1 MGPNGALAP
10 APPARGGA
18 VTLVLVAPLLF
29 ASGACALAY
38 QTAWTREFRL
48 VFGASTAASAAVVA
62 VFMGG
67 LGLGGRLIGPRAD
80 RHPNPLLFYARL
92 EALVATTAVVTPWLL
107 ALVRQAYI
115 ALGGTAALGPQ
126 LGTLARLILAA
137 LVLFVPTVLAGGTL
151 GAAARAVE
159 QEGDAPRRATAVLYG
174 VNTMGAVAGCLAT
187 TFFMLETFGTRH
199 TLWLASLT
207 NLLVALMAAVLA
219 RARVMGVPPVTDQG
233 PTADRAVAAS
243 PRFVLV
249 AAAIVGF
256 AFFLMEL
263 VWYRMLG
270 PILGGTVY
278 TFGLV
283 LAVALAGIALGG
295 LAYPF
300 VVGRRGPSLT
310 AFALTCLAE
319 AACLAVP
326 YAIGDRLALLAL
338 RLRPGPGAGLWGH
351 VEGWT
356 VVTGIVVLPAAAV
369 AGAQFPLL
377 IALLGRGRDRV
388 ARHVGL
394 AYFWNTVG
402 GIAGALAG
410 GFGLLPLL
418 TAPGCWRAA
427 ALMLVALALAAL
439 LATPDR
445 PPPVLALTFVG
456 AAAVAVSL
464 LALPGPTAA
473 WRHGGVGV
481 GRIMTLGPGPLRG
494 PNGYRA
500 WLNDSRRFVLWE
512 REGVESSVAV
522 QALAGLSFVV
532 NGKIDGNARDD
543 APTQVMGGLLGA
555 LLRPEVH
562 RSLVIGLGT
571 GSTAGWLADVPGME
585 RTDVV
590 ELEPAIL
597 HVARLCAPVNRRALD
612 NPRVHVTTGD
622 AREVLMTG
630 RGQYDLVFSEPSNP
644 YRAGIASLFTR
655 EFYQAVDSRLSPDGV
670 FLQWVQ
676 AYEVDERTISTILA
690 TLATVFPEVE
700 VWQVHNVDLVFVAS
714 RRPLRHDAASLEA
727 RIRQEPFASA
737 LRNAWRVTDVSELLG
752 AFVAGPPLARHVLDM
767 GEEINTDDRNSVE
780 FSFARMVAQ
789 KTVFDVKRMRAIA
802 AALGADRPAVT
813 GAIDWDR
820 VARHRVEIYTIASDW
835 ATLPRRASAEERD
848 RIIAHR
854 FYANGRLATP
864 WTPSASSRGRPRV
877 SSRSLS
883 SRRASRS
890 AETRTRRRT
899 SGPWAR
905 PSRRRRMRRRRA
917 SPTGSDGSTSRWTP
931 SSPPS
936 RVTAAIPGRARPRW
950 SVASRWPGRSRPR
963 TPRRRHACTTR
974 WHCRSPCARSS
985 RRGSSCACSSRGRV
999 ACGSGV
1005 GKRWRR
1011 WRGTCPGGRTC
1022 CRRAPIVTSTPATLG
1037 PNGRPPTSRSI
1048 SRPTGRRLRRR
1059 PRLCPRCRRCRHPRH
1074 SARAP
1079 APHPT
1084 TTPAPPR

>member
-1 MGPNGALAP
+1 MCPRIASGALGHIPEKAG
-10 APPARGGA
+10 GGA
-18 VTLVLVAPLLF
+18 RLALVAPLLF

-67 LGLGGRLIGPRAD
+67 LGLGGWLIGPRAD
-80 RHPNPLLFYARL
+80 RRPNPLLFYARL
-92 EALVATTAVVTPWLL
+92 EALVAITAAVTPWLL

-115 ALGGTAALGPQ
+115 GLGGTAALGPP
-126 LGTLARLILAA
+126 LGTLARLILAG

-159 QEGDAPRRATAVLYG
+159 GEGDAPRRATAVLYG

-207 NLLVALMAAVLA
+207 NLLVALVAAVLA
-219 RARVMGVPPVTDQG
+219 RARGLSLASPVSDEE
-233 PTADRAVAAS
+233 PTADPEVAAS
-243 PRFVLV
+243 PRFVLA

-300 VVGRRGPSLT
+300 VVGRRSPSLT
-310 AFALTCLAE
+310 AFAVTCLAE

-356 VVTGIVVLPAAAV
+356 VVTAIVVLPAAAV

-394 AYFWNTVG
+394 AYFWNTAG

-439 LATPDR
+439 LATPSHPR
-445 PPPVLALTFVG
+445 PILALTLVG
-456 AAAVAVSL
+456 AATVAVSL

-473 WRHGGVGV
+473 WRHSGVGV
-481 GRIMTLGPGPLRG
+481 GRIVTLGPGPLRG

-522 QALAGLSFVV
+522 QAFSGLAFVV
-532 NGKIDGNARDD
+532 NGKIDGNARND

-555 LLRPEVH
+555 LLRPDVH

-597 HVARLCAPVNRRALD
+597 HVARLCAPVNQRALD

-644 YRAGIASLFTR
+644 YRAGVASLFTR

-700 VWQVHNVDLVFVAS
+700 VWQVHNVDLVLVAS

-752 AFVAGPPLARHVLDM
+752 AFVAGPALSRHLLAM

-789 KTVFDVKRMRAIA
+789 KTAFEVERMRATA

-813 GAIDWDR
+813 GVVDWDR
-820 VARHRVEIYTIASDW
+820 VARHRVEIYTIAFDS
-835 ATLPRRASAEERD
+835 APVPPHASAEQRERAT
-848 RIIAHR
+848 AHGL
-854 FYANGRLATP
+854 YVNGRL
-864 WTPSASSRGRPRV
+864 SAAVDTFRKQPRPPAGLVEIALFAEGLADRGDTDAAPYI
-877 SSRSLS
+877 
-883 SRRASRS
+883 RALGAAVP
-890 AETRTRRRT
+890 AEADAAA
-899 SGPWAR
+899 AR
-905 PSRRRRMRRRRA
+905 LAYR
-917 SPTGSDGSTSRWTP
+917 
-931 SSPPS
+931 
-936 RVTAAIPGRARPRW
+936 
-950 SVASRWPGRSRPR
+950 
-963 TPRRRHACTTR
+963 
-974 WHCRSPCARSS
+974 
-985 RRGSSCACSSRGRV
+985 RGRV
-999 ACGSGV
+999 DVAVDALVSAFTRYRGDPWPSQAAMGRGLALAREMAVAHPETAPHLYDALTLPFAVRALEQDRLFVRVLVARSGAL
-1005 GKRWRR
+1005 WE
-1011 WRGTCPGGRTC
+1011 
-1022 CRRAPIVTSTPATLG
+1022 
-1037 PNGRPPTSRSI
+1037 
-1048 SRPTGRRLRRR
+1048 
-1059 PRLCPRCRRCRHPRH
+1059 RCREALAPLEPHLPWRPDMLR
-1074 SARAP
+1074 ARADCYQQ
-1079 APHPT
+1079 AGDHRAKRAAADLQEFLEADRSVPHPT
-1084 TTPAPPR
+1084 TSAPPR

>member
-1 MGPNGALAP
+1 VTAP
-10 APPARGGA
+10 GEPGRRGD
-18 VTLVLVAPLLF
+18 TTSLVLVAPLLF

-48 VFGASTAASAAVVA
+48 IFGASTSASAAVVA

-67 LGLGGRLIGPRAD
+67 LGLGGWWIGPRAD
-80 RHPNPLLFYARL
+80 ARRNPLLFYARL
-92 EALVATTAVVTPWLL
+92 EALVAVTAAATPWLL

-115 ALGGTAALGPQ
+115 GLGGTVTMGPHLGM
-126 LGTLARLILAA
+126 LARLLLAG
-137 LVLFVPTVLAGGTL
+137 LVLLVPTVLAGGTL

-159 QEGDAPRRATAVLYG
+159 GEGDAGRRGTALLYG
-174 VNTMGAVAGCLAT
+174 VNTMGAVAGCMAT

-207 NLLVALMAAVLA
+207 NLLIAVVAAVLA
-219 RARVMGVPPVTDQG
+219 RSGRIALLTPVGAEDLG
-233 PTADRAVAAS
+233 RPADRAAVASSA
-243 PRFVLV
+243 FVLG
-249 AAAIVGF
+249 AAAVVGF

-283 LAVALAGIALGG
+283 LAVALAGIAVGG
-295 LAYPF
+295 LAYSF
-300 VVGRRGPSLT
+300 LIGRRVPSLN
-310 AFALTCLAE
+310 AFAATCLAE
-319 AACLAVP
+319 AACLAIP

-338 RLRPGPGAGLWGH
+338 RLRPGPGAGLWAY

-356 VVTGIVVLPAAAV
+356 VVTAIVVLPAAAV

-377 IALLGRGRDRV
+377 IALLGHGRDRV

-394 AYFWNTVG
+394 AYFWNTIG

-410 GFGLLPLL
+410 GFGLLPIL

-427 ALMLVALALAAL
+427 ALILVALGLAAL
-439 LATPDR
+439 LATPR
-445 PPPVLALTFVG
+445 RSPPAIALTLVG
-456 AAAVAVSL
+456 AAAVAVVL

-473 WRHGGVGV
+473 WRHSGVGV
-481 GRIMTLGPGPLRG
+481 GRVMTLGADPLRG

-500 WLNDSRRFVLWE
+500 WVNDSRRFVLWE

-522 QALAGLSFVV
+522 HALAGLAFVV
-532 NGKIDGNARDD
+532 NGKVDGNARDD

-571 GSTAGWLADVPGME
+571 GSTAGWLADIPGME

-597 HVARLCAPVNRRALD
+597 QVARLCAPVNRSALD

-690 TLATVFPEVE
+690 TLASVFPEVE

-714 RRPLRHDAASLEA
+714 RRPLRHDADSLAA

-737 LRNAWRVTDVSELLG
+737 LRDAWRVIDVSELLSG
-752 AFVAGPPLARHVLDM
+752 FVAGPALARHVLAM
-767 GEEINTDDRNSVE
+767 GGEINTDDRNSVE

-789 KTVFDVKRMRAIA
+789 KTVFDVRRMRTIA
-802 AALGADRPAVT
+802 AALGADRPAVS
-813 GAIDWDR
+813 GPIDWDR
-820 VARHRVEIYTIASDW
+820 VARRRVEIYTIASDW
-835 ATLPRRASAEERD
+835 ASLSRHASAEERD
-848 RIIAHR
+848 RVIAHR
-854 FYANGRLATP
+854 LYANGRLASAVDTFRNQPRPPSGLVEIALFAEGLAERGDTDAAPYIRALGAAVPAEADAAAARLAYRLGRVDVAVDALVSAFTRYRSDP
-864 WTPSASSRGRPRV
+864 WPSQAAMGRALALAREIVAANPGTGPRLYDALGLPFSV
-877 SSRSLS
+877 RALDQERLFLRIFVARSGGLWE
-883 SRRASRS
+883 RCREAVAPLEPHLPWRPDILRAR
-890 AETRTRRRT
+890 AECFERAGDPRAKQAAADLQAFLGAEKPTL
-899 SGPWAR
+899 
-905 PSRRRRMRRRRA
+905 A
-917 SPTGSDGSTSRWTP
+917 SPP
-931 SSPPS
+931 
-936 RVTAAIPGRARPRW
+936 
-950 SVASRWPGRSRPR
+950 
-963 TPRRRHACTTR
+963 
-974 WHCRSPCARSS
+974 
-985 RRGSSCACSSRGRV
+985 
-999 ACGSGV
+999 
-1005 GKRWRR
+1005 
-1011 WRGTCPGGRTC
+1011 
-1022 CRRAPIVTSTPATLG
+1022 APITG
-1037 PNGRPPTSRSI
+1037 
-1048 SRPTGRRLRRR
+1048 PTGL
-1059 PRLCPRCRRCRHPRH
+1059 PR
-1074 SARAP
+1074 
-1079 APHPT
+1079 
-1084 TTPAPPR
+1084 

>member
-243 PRFVLV
+243 PRFVLA

-676 AYEVDERTISTILA
+676 AYEVDERTMSTILA

-700 VWQVHNVDLVFVAS
+700 VWQVHNVDLVLVAS

-854 FYANGRLATP
+854 FYANGRLADAVDTFRKQPRPPSGLVEIALFAEGLAERGDTDAAPYIRALGAAVPAEADAAAARLAYRLGRVDVAVDALVSAFTRYRGDP
-864 WTPSASSRGRPRV
+864 WPSQAAMERGLALAREIAAANPETAPRLYDALALPFSVRALEQERLFLCVLVARSGGLWERCREAMAPLERHLPWRPDM
-877 SSRSLS
+877 LQA
-883 SRRASRS
+883 RADCYEHAGDPRAKRAAADLQEYLEADRS
-890 AETRTRRRT
+890 A
-899 SGPWAR
+899 PP
-905 PSRRRRMRRRRA
+905 PSPA
-917 SPTGSDGSTSRWTP
+917 AVPTVP
-931 SSPPS
+931 ALSPP
-936 RVTAAIPGRARPRW
+936 
-950 SVASRWPGRSRPR
+950 
-963 TPRRRHACTTR
+963 
-974 WHCRSPCARSS
+974 
-985 RRGSSCACSSRGRV
+985 
-999 ACGSGV
+999 
-1005 GKRWRR
+1005 
-1011 WRGTCPGGRTC
+1011 
-1022 CRRAPIVTSTPATLG
+1022 
-1037 PNGRPPTSRSI
+1037 PP
-1048 SRPTGRRLRRR
+1048 
-1059 PRLCPRCRRCRHPRH
+1059 
-1074 SARAP
+1074 
-1079 APHPT
+1079 
-1084 TTPAPPR
+1084 